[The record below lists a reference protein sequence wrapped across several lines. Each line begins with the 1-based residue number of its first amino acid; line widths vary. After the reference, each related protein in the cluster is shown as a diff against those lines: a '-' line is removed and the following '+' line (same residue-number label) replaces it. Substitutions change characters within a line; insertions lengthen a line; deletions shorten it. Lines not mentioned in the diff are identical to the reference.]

1 MAKFIEQR
9 RRTTFTMLATLPTK
23 HLFFVNRFSKM
34 VMDSDS
40 SDEPE
45 EDTLDKFVDEELQ
58 PMMEGSETDKL
69 S

>member
-1 MAKFIEQR
+1 
-9 RRTTFTMLATLPTK
+9 MLATLPIK

-40 SDEPE
+40 SDEPD